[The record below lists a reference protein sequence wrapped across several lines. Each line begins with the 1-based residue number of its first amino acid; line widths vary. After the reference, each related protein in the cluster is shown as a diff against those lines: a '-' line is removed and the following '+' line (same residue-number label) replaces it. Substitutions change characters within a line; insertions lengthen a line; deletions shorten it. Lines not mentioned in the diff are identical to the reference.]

1 MICVIIV
8 VNLYNL
14 TYLGNSTNLL
24 IMRDE
29 NPLINIISGYI
40 NNKYDVS
47 LRGMSEGISTSTQ
60 R

>member
-14 TYLGNSTNLL
+14 TYLGNRTNLL

-29 NPLINIISGYI
+29 NPFINMISGYI
-40 NNKYDVS
+40 KNKHDVS
-47 LRGMSEGISTSTQ
+47 FKGHV
-60 R
+60 

>member
-40 NNKYDVS
+40 NNKHDVS

-60 R
+60 H